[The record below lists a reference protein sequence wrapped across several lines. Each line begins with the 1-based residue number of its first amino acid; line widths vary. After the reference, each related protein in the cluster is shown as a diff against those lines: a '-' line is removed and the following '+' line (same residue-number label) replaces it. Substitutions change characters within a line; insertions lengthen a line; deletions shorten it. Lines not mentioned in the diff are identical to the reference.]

1 MYCVVI
7 AVARCSPATISSS
20 RNRGRGTSTY
30 KKPSGKSK
38 DRETRVPKQRTN
50 DPNHHVTSA
59 NMLAVS
65 RSSGDRSMRHRAK
78 PANRRET
85 HNRLRPGPSAHND
98 FMDSAGEDADN
109 DDSGEEDGDD
119 KRHALPD
126 SSQIRAATAG
136 RMSRRCV
143 YSSSAVANQSV
154 SRKGCQ
160 ATITEMA
167 HRNRNAAF
175 GARLIIASRSDGS
188 TRDHTRHLSATHSM
202 RKKNRPPQRQ

>member
-1 MYCVVI
+1 
-7 AVARCSPATISSS
+7 
-20 RNRGRGTSTY
+20 
-30 KKPSGKSK
+30 
-38 DRETRVPKQRTN
+38 
-50 DPNHHVTSA
+50 
-59 NMLAVS
+59 MLAVS

-85 HNRLRPGPSAHND
+85 HNRLRAGPSAHND

-202 RKKNRPPQRQ
+202 RKKNRPPQRAAARSGQGSVVRGLGSECKTDRRAYSCILTFDLHSPFFVLHSDISFNRTSEF